1 MELLKKLNRL
11 LFPRSEEYEKLGA
24 KKALA
29 LGFQHAFAMSC
40 ATILVPLLTGLD
52 VGVALFCAGCG
63 TLIFHLC
70 TGGRMPTFL
79 GSSFAFISALCGVIG
94 NANFGATY
102 DEQVSAAMGG
112 IIVAGAFYL
121 LLSIIIRLCGKG
133 LIDKLFPPVVRGVGI
148 TLIGLNL
155 ASSAINN
162 IQTQYGPDGQA
173 LPIFGEGYDMPTYV
187 WAWVLAAIVCL
198 TAVVLSLLFNSIAG
212 YAFARLRFRGA
223 RVMFLLL
230 MVGLMMPPQVT
241 MLPTFLIMAK
251 FPLAGGNN
259 LLGAG
264 GTGLINTYAGLVIP
278 LVSGSYGVFLCK
290 QFYENFPRSLDEAAE
305 IDGANKWRTY
315 FTIYLP
321 NSKAILATLGLLKAV
336 SVWNDYMWPLIM
348 TNSENMRTV
357 QLALTMFKTDSGIMW
372 NQMMAGSVL
381 VALPMFVLFLCAQ
394 KYFIQG
400 IVTSGLK

>member
-1 MELLKKLNRL
+1 MKKD
-11 LFPRSEEYEKLGA
+11 
-24 KKALA
+24 KKN
-29 LGFQHAFAMSC
+29 HVIWIMAMSI
-40 ATILVPLLTGLD
+40 ASLVM
-52 VGVALFCAGCG
+52 
-63 TLIFHLC
+63 LIPIIMMFMTSFKTMAEIQSPVFHLLPERFSLDNYRDAMS
-70 TGGRMPTFL
+70 TGEWIVYFKNSL
-79 GSSFAFISALCGVIG
+79 VI
-94 NANFGATY
+94 T
-102 DEQVSAAMGG
+102 
-112 IIVAGAFYL
+112 
-121 LLSIIIRLCGKG
+121 
-133 LIDKLFPPVVRGVGI
+133 
-148 TLIGLNL
+148 
-155 ASSAINN
+155 
-162 IQTQYGPDGQA
+162 
-173 LPIFGEGYDMPTYV
+173 
-187 WAWVLAAIVCL
+187 L

-259 LLGAG
+259 LLGTG

-348 TNSENMRTV
+348 TNSENMRTG

>member
-1 MELLKKLNRL
+1 MKKD
-11 LFPRSEEYEKLGA
+11 
-24 KKALA
+24 KKN
-29 LGFQHAFAMSC
+29 HVIWIMAMSI
-40 ATILVPLLTGLD
+40 ASLVM
-52 VGVALFCAGCG
+52 
-63 TLIFHLC
+63 LIPIIMMFMTSFKTMAEIQSPVFHLLPERFSLDNYRDAMS
-70 TGGRMPTFL
+70 TGEWTVYFKNSL
-79 GSSFAFISALCGVIG
+79 VI
-94 NANFGATY
+94 T
-102 DEQVSAAMGG
+102 
-112 IIVAGAFYL
+112 
-121 LLSIIIRLCGKG
+121 
-133 LIDKLFPPVVRGVGI
+133 
-148 TLIGLNL
+148 
-155 ASSAINN
+155 
-162 IQTQYGPDGQA
+162 
-173 LPIFGEGYDMPTYV
+173 
-187 WAWVLAAIVCL
+187 L

-315 FTIYLP
+315 FTIYFP

>member
-1 MELLKKLNRL
+1 MKKD
-11 LFPRSEEYEKLGA
+11 
-24 KKALA
+24 KKN
-29 LGFQHAFAMSC
+29 HVIWIMAMSI
-40 ATILVPLLTGLD
+40 ASLVM
-52 VGVALFCAGCG
+52 
-63 TLIFHLC
+63 LIPIIMMFMTSFKTMAEIQSPVFHLLPERFSLDNYRDAMS
-70 TGGRMPTFL
+70 TG
-79 GSSFAFISALCGVIG
+79 
-94 NANFGATY
+94 
-102 DEQVSAAMGG
+102 
-112 IIVAGAFYL
+112 
-121 LLSIIIRLCGKG
+121 
-133 LIDKLFPPVVRGVGI
+133 
-148 TLIGLNL
+148 
-155 ASSAINN
+155 
-162 IQTQYGPDGQA
+162 
-173 LPIFGEGYDMPTYV
+173 
-187 WAWVLAAIVCL
+187 AWTVYFKNSLVMTL

>member
-1 MELLKKLNRL
+1 MKKD
-11 LFPRSEEYEKLGA
+11 
-24 KKALA
+24 KKN
-29 LGFQHAFAMSC
+29 HVIWIMAMSI
-40 ATILVPLLTGLD
+40 ASLVM
-52 VGVALFCAGCG
+52 
-63 TLIFHLC
+63 LIPIIMMFMTSFKTMAEIQSPVFHLLPERFSLDNYRDAMS
-70 TGGRMPTFL
+70 TGEWTVYFKNSL
-79 GSSFAFISALCGVIG
+79 VI
-94 NANFGATY
+94 T
-102 DEQVSAAMGG
+102 
-112 IIVAGAFYL
+112 
-121 LLSIIIRLCGKG
+121 
-133 LIDKLFPPVVRGVGI
+133 
-148 TLIGLNL
+148 
-155 ASSAINN
+155 
-162 IQTQYGPDGQA
+162 
-173 LPIFGEGYDMPTYV
+173 
-187 WAWVLAAIVCL
+187 L

-212 YAFARLRFRGA
+212 SAFARLRFRGA

>member
-1 MELLKKLNRL
+1 MKKD
-11 LFPRSEEYEKLGA
+11 
-24 KKALA
+24 KKN
-29 LGFQHAFAMSC
+29 HVIWIMAMSI
-40 ATILVPLLTGLD
+40 ASLVM
-52 VGVALFCAGCG
+52 
-63 TLIFHLC
+63 LIPIIMMFMTSFKTMAEIQSPVFHLLPERFSLDNYRDAMS
-70 TGGRMPTFL
+70 TGEWTVYFKNSL
-79 GSSFAFISALCGVIG
+79 VI
-94 NANFGATY
+94 T
-102 DEQVSAAMGG
+102 
-112 IIVAGAFYL
+112 
-121 LLSIIIRLCGKG
+121 
-133 LIDKLFPPVVRGVGI
+133 
-148 TLIGLNL
+148 
-155 ASSAINN
+155 
-162 IQTQYGPDGQA
+162 
-173 LPIFGEGYDMPTYV
+173 
-187 WAWVLAAIVCL
+187 L

-372 NQMMAGSVL
+372 NPPSSGS
-381 VALPMFVLFLCAQ
+381 
-394 KYFIQG
+394 
-400 IVTSGLK
+400 T

>member
-1 MELLKKLNRL
+1 MKKD
-11 LFPRSEEYEKLGA
+11 
-24 KKALA
+24 KKN
-29 LGFQHAFAMSC
+29 HVIWIMAMSI
-40 ATILVPLLTGLD
+40 ASLVM
-52 VGVALFCAGCG
+52 
-63 TLIFHLC
+63 LIPIIMMFMTSFKTMAEIQSPVFHLLPERFSLDNYRDAMS
-70 TGGRMPTFL
+70 TGEWTVYFKNSL
-79 GSSFAFISALCGVIG
+79 V
-94 NANFGATY
+94 
-102 DEQVSAAMGG
+102 
-112 IIVAGAFYL
+112 
-121 LLSIIIRLCGKG
+121 
-133 LIDKLFPPVVRGVGI
+133 I
-148 TLIGLNL
+148 TL
-155 ASSAINN
+155 
-162 IQTQYGPDGQA
+162 
-173 LPIFGEGYDMPTYV
+173 M
-187 WAWVLAAIVCL
+187 
-198 TAVVLSLLFNSIAG
+198 AVVLSLLFNSIAG

>member
-1 MELLKKLNRL
+1 MKKD
-11 LFPRSEEYEKLGA
+11 
-24 KKALA
+24 KKN
-29 LGFQHAFAMSC
+29 HVIWIMAMSI
-40 ATILVPLLTGLD
+40 ASLVM
-52 VGVALFCAGCG
+52 
-63 TLIFHLC
+63 LIPIIMMFMTSFKTMAEIQSPVFHLLPERFSLDNYRDAMS
-70 TGGRMPTFL
+70 TGEWTVYFKNSL
-79 GSSFAFISALCGVIG
+79 VI
-94 NANFGATY
+94 T
-102 DEQVSAAMGG
+102 
-112 IIVAGAFYL
+112 
-121 LLSIIIRLCGKG
+121 
-133 LIDKLFPPVVRGVGI
+133 
-148 TLIGLNL
+148 
-155 ASSAINN
+155 
-162 IQTQYGPDGQA
+162 
-173 LPIFGEGYDMPTYV
+173 
-187 WAWVLAAIVCL
+187 L

-259 LLGAG
+259 LLGTG

-290 QFYENFPRSLDEAAE
+290 QFYENFPRSLDKAAE

>member
-1 MELLKKLNRL
+1 MKKD
-11 LFPRSEEYEKLGA
+11 
-24 KKALA
+24 KKN
-29 LGFQHAFAMSC
+29 HVIWIMAMSI
-40 ATILVPLLTGLD
+40 ASLVM
-52 VGVALFCAGCG
+52 
-63 TLIFHLC
+63 LIPIIMMFMTSFKTMAEIQSPVFHLLPERFSLDNYRDAMS
-70 TGGRMPTFL
+70 TGEWTVYFKNSL
-79 GSSFAFISALCGVIG
+79 VI
-94 NANFGATY
+94 T
-102 DEQVSAAMGG
+102 
-112 IIVAGAFYL
+112 
-121 LLSIIIRLCGKG
+121 
-133 LIDKLFPPVVRGVGI
+133 
-148 TLIGLNL
+148 
-155 ASSAINN
+155 
-162 IQTQYGPDGQA
+162 
-173 LPIFGEGYDMPTYV
+173 
-187 WAWVLAAIVCL
+187 L

-230 MVGLMMPPQVT
+230 MVGLMMPPQVN

-381 VALPMFVLFLCAQ
+381 VALPMFVLSFCAQ

>member
-1 MELLKKLNRL
+1 MKKD
-11 LFPRSEEYEKLGA
+11 
-24 KKALA
+24 KKN
-29 LGFQHAFAMSC
+29 HVIWIMAMSI
-40 ATILVPLLTGLD
+40 ASLVM
-52 VGVALFCAGCG
+52 
-63 TLIFHLC
+63 LIPIIMMFMTSFKTMAEIQSPVFHLLPERFSLDNYRDAMS
-70 TGGRMPTFL
+70 TGEWTVYFKNSL
-79 GSSFAFISALCGVIG
+79 VI
-94 NANFGATY
+94 T
-102 DEQVSAAMGG
+102 
-112 IIVAGAFYL
+112 
-121 LLSIIIRLCGKG
+121 
-133 LIDKLFPPVVRGVGI
+133 
-148 TLIGLNL
+148 
-155 ASSAINN
+155 
-162 IQTQYGPDGQA
+162 
-173 LPIFGEGYDMPTYV
+173 
-187 WAWVLAAIVCL
+187 L

-259 LLGAG
+259 LLGTG

-290 QFYENFPRSLDEAAE
+290 QFYENFPRSLGEAAE